1 MPAFVMALTLS
12 AWYIRQIRSIFLDEL
27 DKGYVAASRARGVS
41 ETTILFRHVL
51 KNSLLPIITLMGN
64 SFATLLGGVTIV
76 ENIFSW
82 PGLGRLAVEAISNRD
97 YPVIQGY
104 VVWMSVI
111 FLLINFLI
119 DLSYQTIDPRI
130 RTAKEEANCE

>member
-1 MPAFVMALTLS
+1 MV
-12 AWYIRQIRSIFLDEL
+12 
-27 DKGYVAASRARGVS
+27 SRARGVS